1 LFLAGKGNLTRD
13 FVVTYAAQADA
24 PDTWA
29 LRLDPRQK
37 QGDYDWLILVIDR
50 QTLQIRSLTSADKDG
65 GRSTFAF
72 TNYRE
77 NAGVPDKAFEF
88 KIPKGV
94 DVITAG
100 DR

>member
-1 LFLAGKGNLTRD
+1 MATRVGLWDRGLATSGE
-13 FVVTYAAQADA
+13 A

-37 QGDYDWLILVIDR
+37 QHDYDWLIIVVDRKTMQIRGLTAADR
-50 QTLQIRSLTSADKDG
+50 QG

-77 NAGVPDKAFEF
+77 NAGVADKAFEF
-88 KIPKGV
+88 KIPRGV